1 MTHTEI
7 TFASG
12 DDQCAAWHF
21 AAADDALAGPA
32 GRPVVV
38 MAHGLGGTKDSG
50 LAPFAEGLAAAG
62 LDVLAFDYRGFGASG
77 GEPRQT
83 VSIARQVDDYRAAMA
98 AAARLPGVDP
108 RRLVLWGVSVSGGHV
123 LETGAGRDDVVAVV
137 SITPLVSGAAA
148 GRLALAHH
156 KKSAILRSTV
166 AGLRSKLGSKVGGPV
181 MMPIVARP
189 GEFGA
194 MTLDGA
200 YEAYTAMA
208 GPTWRNEIDAAIGL
222 ELGGLRPG
230 RFAKDLT
237 CPLFVQIA
245 DFDRSAPPQATAKA
259 AFKGRAQV
267 RHYPS
272 DHFDI
277 WPGGDQFD
285 AVLAH
290 QVAFLRRVLAPA
302 PAEKPAAV

>member
-1 MTHTEI
+1 MTPSDLS
-7 TFASG
+7 FVSG
-12 DDQCAAWHF
+12 GNQCAAWHF
-21 AAADDALAGPA
+21 EAADDSLAGPA
-32 GRPVVV
+32 GRPVLV

-62 LDVLAFDYRGFGASG
+62 LDVFAFDYRGFGASG

-83 VSIARQVDDYRAAMA
+83 VSIARQVDDYRAAMV

-108 RRLVLWGVSVSGGHV
+108 HRLVLWGVSVSGGHV
-123 LETGAGRDDVVAVV
+123 LEAGAGRDDVAAVV

-156 KKSAILRSTV
+156 KKSSILRSTV
-166 AGLRSKLGSKVGGPV
+166 AGFRSKLGGPV

-189 GEFGA
+189 GELGA
-194 MTLDGA
+194 MTLDGS
-200 YEAYTAMA
+200 YETYTAMA

-222 ELGGLRPG
+222 ELGSVRPG
-230 RFAKDLT
+230 RFAKDIA

-245 DFDRSAPPQATAKA
+245 DFDRSAPPQATAKV

-267 RHYPS
+267 RHYPC
-272 DHFDI
+272 DHFDV
-277 WPGGDQFD
+277 WPGGDQFE

-290 QVAFLRRVLAPA
+290 QVAFLRRVLSPT
-302 PAEKPAAV
+302 PSEKPVTV

>member
-1 MTHTEI
+1 MTRTDL
-7 TFASG
+7 TFPSG
-12 DDQCAAWHF
+12 GDECAAWHF
-21 AAADDALAGPA
+21 AAADESLAGPA
-32 GRPVVV
+32 GRPVAV

-83 VSIARQVDDYRAAMA
+83 VSIVRQVDDYRAAMT

-108 RRLVLWGVSVSGGHV
+108 HRLVLWGVSVSGGHV
-123 LETGAGRDDVVAVV
+123 LEAGAGRDDVAAVV
-137 SITPLVSGAAA
+137 SLTPLVSGAAA
-148 GRLALAHH
+148 GLLALAQH

-166 AGLRSKLGSKVGGPV
+166 AGVRSKLGSPV
-181 MMPIVARP
+181 LMPIVARP

-200 YEAYTAMA
+200 FEAYTAMA
-208 GPTWRNEIDAAIGL
+208 GPTWRNEIDATIGL
-222 ELGGLRPG
+222 ELGGVRPG
-230 RFAKDLT
+230 RFAKDLA

-245 DFDRSAPPQATAKA
+245 DFDRSAPPQATLKVAV
-259 AFKGRAQV
+259 KGRAQV
-267 RHYPS
+267 RHYPC
-272 DHFDI
+272 DHFDV
-277 WPGGDQFD
+277 WPGNDEFE

-290 QVAFLRRVLAPA
+290 QVAFLRRTLAPA
-302 PAEKPAAV
+302 SVVSPVSPAPT